1 MRPVPLAVA
10 GVLLVCVVSACGSS
24 AEESVADPAA
34 LMVNEGSWYS
44 RQVWPHDGNPYESR
58 RFVVYSD
65 GASAA
70 ARREAAD
77 VAEEIW
83 SELLDDFDVE
93 SGMLQF
99 PPDQDK
105 IDIYAYKDYYPEAW
119 GMRAYYAGV
128 IMWSPD
134 HKRRSTSVADYGPV
148 LRHELVHVLESL
160 LRGREFGAGE
170 MTDDWFSEGLAEAIA
185 GGTAGGAIR
194 DSRQLDAL
202 IAEYG
207 AVSPV
212 SVKRPRRATVPLEG
226 FYYDYPM
233 YQLAVEYLLSDHGP
247 ASTLTDVRILLT
259 EMRDGSSF
267 REAFDDTMGI
277 ELDTY
282 DQRFFELMDGYL
294 PEYRNALFSPAGY
307 LLFSVMVT
315 GAVVAIVAL
324 GYRYWRTP
332 IAAGNRPAPGR
343 AATVAFGG
351 ETLMALG
358 IAVAFFLGL
367 FFIIGTVRDF
377 NNAME
382 ANTRTNAYGILVGGL
397 VLSVGVILWAIH
409 RWFRHSRAAFLVA
422 PLVIVVTAAAFVTI
436 AVTT

>member
-1 MRPVPLAVA
+1 MRPAPLALA
-10 GVLLVCVVSACGSS
+10 GVLLVSVVSSCGSS
-24 AEESVADPAA
+24 GNESAAAPAV

-44 RQVWPHDGNPYESR
+44 RQAWPHDGNPYESDT
-58 RFVVYSD
+58 FVVYSD

-70 ARREAAD
+70 ARRDAAD

-83 SELLDDFDVE
+83 SELLDDFDVA
-93 SGMLQF
+93 SGMLQY

-134 HKRRSTSVADYGPV
+134 HEHRSTSVADYGPV

-160 LRGREFGAGE
+160 LRGRGFSEGE
-170 MTDDWFSEGLAEAIA
+170 ITDDWFSEGLAEAIA

-194 DSRQLDAL
+194 DSRQFDAL

-207 AVSPV
+207 SVSPV
-212 SVKRPRRATVPLEG
+212 SLKRPRRASVPLEG
-226 FYYDYPM
+226 YHYDYPM

-247 ASTLTDVRILLT
+247 ASTLVDARNLFT
-259 EMRDGSSF
+259 ELRDGSSF
-267 REAFDDTMGI
+267 EEAFDDTMGI

-307 LLFSVMVT
+307 LLFSTTVT
-315 GAVVAIVAL
+315 GAVVAVVAF
-324 GYRYWRTP
+324 GYRRWRTP
-332 IAAGNRPAPGR
+332 SAAGNRPAPGR

-351 ETLMALG
+351 ETLTALG

-367 FFIIGTVRDF
+367 LFVIGTVSDL
-377 NNAME
+377 NNASE
-382 ANTRTNAYGILVGGL
+382 ANTRTNAYGILAGGL
-397 VLSVGVILWAIH
+397 VLSVGVILWAIE

-422 PLVIVVTAAAFVTI
+422 PLVIVVAAATYVAI
-436 AVTT
+436 AVTI

>member
-1 MRPVPLAVA
+1 
-10 GVLLVCVVSACGSS
+10 
-24 AEESVADPAA
+24 
-34 LMVNEGSWYS
+34 MVNEGSWYS
-44 RQVWPHDGNPYESR
+44 RQAWPHDGNPYESDT
-58 RFVVYSD
+58 FVVYSD

-70 ARREAAD
+70 ARRDAAD

-83 SELLDDFDVE
+83 SELLDDFDVA
-93 SGMLQF
+93 SGMLQY

-134 HKRRSTSVADYGPV
+134 HEHRSTSVADYGPV

-160 LRGREFGAGE
+160 LRGRGFSEGE
-170 MTDDWFSEGLAEAIA
+170 ITDDWFSEGLAEAIA

-194 DSRQLDAL
+194 DSRQFDAL

-207 AVSPV
+207 SVSPV
-212 SVKRPRRATVPLEG
+212 SLKRPRRASVPLEG
-226 FYYDYPM
+226 YHYDYPM

-247 ASTLTDVRILLT
+247 ASTLVDARNLFT
-259 EMRDGSSF
+259 ELRDGSSF
-267 REAFDDTMGI
+267 EEAFDDTMGI

-307 LLFSVMVT
+307 LLFSTTVT
-315 GAVVAIVAL
+315 GAVVAVVAF
-324 GYRYWRTP
+324 GYRRWRTP
-332 IAAGNRPAPGR
+332 SAAGNRPAPGR

-351 ETLMALG
+351 ETLTALG

-367 FFIIGTVRDF
+367 LFVIGTVSDL
-377 NNAME
+377 NNASE
-382 ANTRTNAYGILVGGL
+382 ANTRTNAYGILAGGL
-397 VLSVGVILWAIH
+397 VLSVGVILWAIE

-422 PLVIVVTAAAFVTI
+422 PLVIVVAAATYVAI
-436 AVTT
+436 AVTI